1 MTELRA
7 GELDADG
14 RAKERVMLERL
25 LANAKAFFQNPDN
38 RKAFEAWK
46 QNKEEHTYGTT
57 NHVNP

>member
-1 MTELRA
+1 MIELSS

-25 LANAKAFFQNPDN
+25 LANAKAFFQNPEN

-46 QNKEEHTYGTT
+46 QNKEEQTYGTT
-57 NHVNP
+57 NYIDS